1 MKMSPIMKNTII
13 SFDSAELDK
22 IKKPVSRRNSLLKKS
37 CKSFFDININS
48 IPKLKERNANAI
60 R

>member
-1 MKMSPIMKNTII
+1 MKNTII

-48 IPKLKERNANAI
+48 IPKLKERKANAI